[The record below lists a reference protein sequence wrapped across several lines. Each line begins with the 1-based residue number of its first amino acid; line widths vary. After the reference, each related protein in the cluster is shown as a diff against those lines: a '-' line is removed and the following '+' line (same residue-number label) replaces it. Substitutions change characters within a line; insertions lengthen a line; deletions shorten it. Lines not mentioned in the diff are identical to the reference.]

1 MPRPAEPLQTVTGRN
16 IGDLME
22 RRISPRAAT
31 DIEVTLFQQGQIT
44 QCRGIEISTTGAVLD
59 GPPCHPDLSGGTLR
73 MELRIPGRRR
83 PIRAVAV
90 RVRQH
95 GRRQAVRFM
104 QLRDGDHLSLAHHI
118 LTSRMAPLGQA

>member
-1 MPRPAEPLQTVTGRN
+1 
-16 IGDLME
+16 ME

-31 DIEVTLFQQGQIT
+31 DIEVTLYQQGQIS

-83 PIRAVAV
+83 PVRAVAV
-90 RVRQH
+90 RVRQN

-118 LTSRMAPLGQA
+118 LTSRIATLGRA